1 MKSISRGPDRTRS
14 RIRREPGRAAQL
26 QQETDIAPDATAAA
40 RRTVT
45 GARRRRNMTSTIQF
59 PPDFTWG
66 VATSAFQIEGAS
78 TIDGKGPSIWDTFCA
93 DPANIKDAS
102 NGDVACDH
110 YHRYR
115 EDVAIMASL
124 GVDAY
129 RFSMSWPR
137 VQPDGKGAWNEQG
150 FDFYERLLD
159 ALQEKGIAA
168 HLTLY
173 HWDLPQGLQDDGG
186 WLSRDTAYRFADYAA
201 EVARRFGDR
210 LATIATHNEP
220 WCTANLGYG
229 NAQFAPGVADRKQ
242 SVQVSHHLLL
252 SHGLAMQAM
261 RAVGKKARLGI
272 VLNQWTADP
281 ATDSEADRKLAE
293 FEYARSVQWF
303 MDPIFKGHYPE
314 LALREY
320 GADAPAIHEGDLAN
334 IRQPIDFMGLNYY
347 FRAFCSAEDPPR
359 EPERELGVTDM
370 GWEIYPQGLTE
381 LLVKLKGDYELP
393 PIYIT
398 ENGMANPDKVENGAV
413 NDPQRIDFVL
423 RHLAALKDGMAQGVD
438 VRGYFLWSL
447 LDNFEWN
454 SGYAKRFGIV
464 HVDYAT
470 QQRTLK
476 ASALWYRD
484 FVSQQHQARRAA

>member
-1 MKSISRGPDRTRS
+1 M
-14 RIRREPGRAAQL
+14 
-26 QQETDIAPDATAAA
+26 TDF
-40 RRTVT
+40 
-45 GARRRRNMTSTIQF
+45 IQF
-59 PPDFTWG
+59 PPGFTWG

-78 TIDGKGPSIWDTFCA
+78 GADGKGPSIWDTFCGN
-93 DPANIKDAS
+93 PANIKDGS

-115 EDVAIMASL
+115 DDVALMSSL

-137 VQPDGKGAWNEQG
+137 VQPAGKGAWNEAG
-150 FDFYERLLD
+150 FDFYARLLD
-159 ALQEKGIAA
+159 ALEEQGIAA

-173 HWDLPQGLQDDGG
+173 HWDLPQALQDEGG
-186 WLSRDTAYRFADYAA
+186 WLARDTAHRFAEYAH

-229 NAQFAPGVADRKQ
+229 NAQFAPGVADAKQ
-242 SVQVSHHLLL
+242 AIQVSHHLLL

-261 RAVGKKARLGI
+261 RAAAPRARLGI

-281 ATDSEADRKLAE
+281 ATDSEADRALAE
-293 FEYARSVQWF
+293 LEYARSVQWF
-303 MDPIFKGHYPE
+303 MDPICKGRYPE
-314 LALREY
+314 LALRAH
-320 GADAPAIHEGDLAN
+320 GANAPVVREGDLEA
-334 IRQPIDFMGLNYY
+334 IHQPLDFLGVNYY
-347 FRAFCSAEDPPR
+347 FRAFCSAENPPR
-359 EPERELGVTDM
+359 EPARELGVTDM

-381 LLVKLKGDYELP
+381 LLVKLKGEYDLP
-393 PIYIT
+393 PVYIT
-398 ENGMANPDKVENGAV
+398 ENGMANVDEVADGRVDDRA
-413 NDPQRIDFVL
+413 RIDFVA
-423 RHLAALKDGMAQGVD
+423 RHLAALQAAMAQGVD

-454 SGYAKRFGIV
+454 SGYSKRFGIV
-464 HVDYAT
+464 YVDYAN
-470 QQRTLK
+470 QRRTPK

-484 FVSQQHQARRAA
+484 FIAGQRQDRRPA